1 MPEALKDS
9 FPLEIAQDHAVRIQ
23 RHEPGFPVAAFLGQV
38 ADGWEELELMAR
50 GQRIADA
57 LWENAGIPY
66 PRLVEILVA
75 ELGAELERTEDNGMT
90 PFRHLPV
97 SFLVARFGLD
107 HLEESLE
114 AMHALTRRFTAEFC
128 IRPFL
133 DRHRDAV
140 LPRLRE
146 WARDPSPHVR
156 RLVSEGTRPRLPWAS
171 RLREFQR
178 DPSLALP
185 LLEMLRDDPHPYV
198 RRSVANHLNDIGKDH
213 PQVLLEVARAWWPD
227 ASPERRR
234 LLEHALRV
242 RIKEGDPEVLELLGY
257 GATES
262 VEVGKVSFDPKSV
275 HLGDSIEV
283 SFEVRNTSSIAQD
296 LLVDLRLHA
305 VKQDGSARPRVFKG
319 RRVAL
324 GPGESSPVSLSLSFR
339 PMTTRTHHPGRHE
352 VEALVNGVA
361 HPLGSFLVRA

>member
-1 MPEALKDS
+1 MPNALKDS
-9 FPLEIAQDHAVRIQ
+9 FPLDIAHELAARIV
-23 RHEPGFPVAAFLGQV
+23 RHEPAFASEIFLEQV
-38 ADGWEELELMAR
+38 AEGWESLELMAR

-57 LWENAGIPY
+57 LWASAKIPY

-75 ELGAELERTEDNGMT
+75 ELGPELERTEDNGMA
-90 PFRHLPV
+90 PFRHLPI
-97 SFLVARFGLD
+97 SFLVARYGLEHLD
-107 HLEESLE
+107 HSLE

-128 IRPFL
+128 IRPYL
-133 DRHRDAV
+133 DLHRESV

-185 LLEMLRDDPHPYV
+185 LLELLRDDPHPYV

-213 PQVLLEVARAWWPD
+213 PGILLEVARAWWPD
-227 ASPERRR
+227 ASADRRR

-242 RIKEGDPEVLELLGY
+242 RIKEGDPEVLALLGY
-257 GATES
+257 AATES
-262 VEVGKVSFDPKSV
+262 VDVGKVRFDPKSV

-283 SFEVRNTSSIAQD
+283 SFEVRNTSSVSQD
-296 LLVDLRLHA
+296 LLVDLRLQA
-305 VKQDGSARPRVFKG
+305 VKQDGSRRPRVFKM

-324 GPGESSPVSLSLSFR
+324 GPGESTRLSLSMSFR

-352 VEALVNGVA
+352 VEALVNGTA

>member
-1 MPEALKDS
+1 MPDALKDS
-9 FPLEIAQDHAVRIQ
+9 FPLGIAGDLAEAILL
-23 RHEPGFPVAAFLGQV
+23 HERDFPASAFLERV
-38 ADGWEELELMAR
+38 AEGWESLELMAR

-57 LWENAGIPY
+57 LWESAGMPY
-66 PRLVEILVA
+66 PRLVAILVA
-75 ELGAELERTEDNGMT
+75 ELGPELERTEDNGMA

-133 DRHRDAV
+133 DRHREAV
-140 LPRLRE
+140 LPRLRD

-213 PQVLLEVARAWWPD
+213 PRVLLEVARSWWPD

-262 VEVGKVSFDPKSV
+262 VEVGKVRFHPGSV
-275 HLGDSIEV
+275 RLGEAIEV
-283 SFEVRNTSSIAQD
+283 SFEVRNTSAVARD

-305 VKQDGSARPRVFKG
+305 VKHDGSRKPRVFKG
-319 RRVAL
+319 RRLAL
-324 GPGESSPVSLSLSFR
+324 GPGEATRPSLSLSFR
-339 PMTTRTHHPGRHE
+339 PMTTRAHHPGRHE
-352 VEALVNGVA
+352 VEALVNGIP
-361 HPLGSFLVRA
+361 HPLGSFLVKA

>member
-1 MPEALKDS
+1 MPEALKHS
-9 FPLEIAQDHAVRIQ
+9 FPLEIAHDLAARIL
-23 RHEPGFPVAAFLGQV
+23 RHEPSFPAMEFLERAAEGW
-38 ADGWEELELMAR
+38 ADLELMAR
-50 GQRIADA
+50 GDRIATA
-57 LWENAGIPY
+57 LWTSATLPF
-66 PRLVEILVA
+66 PRLVGILVQ
-75 ELGAELERTEDNGMT
+75 ELGPELERTEENGMA

-97 SFLVARFGLD
+97 SFLIARHGLE
-107 HLEESLE
+107 HLEVALD
-114 AMHALTRRFTAEFC
+114 AMHALTRRFTSEFC
-128 IRPFL
+128 IRPYL
-133 DRHRDAV
+133 EHHRDAV

-227 ASPERRR
+227 APPDRRR

-242 RIKEGDPEVLELLGY
+242 RIKEGDPEVLALLGY
-257 GATES
+257 AVTES
-262 VEVGKVSFDPKSV
+262 VEVGKVGFDPKSV
-275 HLGDSIEV
+275 SLGDSIEV
-283 SFEVRNTSSIAQD
+283 SFEVRNTSTKPQE
-296 LLVDLRLHA
+296 LLVDLRLQA
-305 VKQDGSARPRVFKG
+305 VKQDGSRRPRVFKM

-324 GPGESSPVSLSLSFR
+324 GPGESQRLSVSLSFR

-352 VEALVNGVA
+352 VEALVNGTA
-361 HPLGSFLVRA
+361 HPLGNFLVRA

>member
-1 MPEALKDS
+1 MAAALKDS
-9 FPLEIAQDHAVRIQ
+9 FPLEIARDLAAAVK
-23 RHEPGFPVAAFLGQV
+23 RHEPSFPSAIFLEQV
-38 ADGWEELELMAR
+38 GEDWERLELMGR
-50 GQRIADA
+50 GERIATG
-57 LWENAGIPY
+57 LWACARLPY
-66 PRLVEILVA
+66 PRLLEILVE
-75 ELGAELERTEDNGMT
+75 ELGPELERTEGNGMA
-90 PFRHLPV
+90 PFRHLPL
-97 SFLVARFGLD
+97 SFLVARHGLD

-128 IRPFL
+128 IRPYL
-133 DRHRDAV
+133 ERHREAV
-140 LPRLRE
+140 LARLGE

-213 PQVLLEVARAWWPD
+213 PEVLLEVARAWWRDGP
-227 ASPERRR
+227 PERRR

-242 RIKEGDPEVLELLGY
+242 RIKQGDPGVLALLGY
-257 GATES
+257 AATDS
-262 VEVGKVSFDPKSV
+262 VSIGKGWFDPKSV
-275 HLGDSIEV
+275 RVGDSIEV
-283 SFEVRNTSSIAQD
+283 SFEVRNTSASRQEV
-296 LLVDLRLHA
+296 LVDLRLHA
-305 VKQDGSARPRVFKG
+305 VKADGTLKPKVFKM

-324 GPGESSPVSLSLSFR
+324 GPGEAERLSLALSFR
-339 PMTTRTHHPGRHE
+339 RMTTRTHHPGRHE
-352 VEALVNGVA
+352 VDALLNGTP